1 MGVKMRLFSIVLS
14 ALSFALITFIE
25 ARDALAQFQQ
35 PPPPPTLRTLQ
46 TIEPEMTLEEL
57 SDEENNQSIVRNQGQ
72 LEAALSYGARG
83 GLAFRTF
90 QIAQELRGKDVFLDK
105 TFDFK
110 QLLITAPSGLL
121 IEPPIIAE
129 ADDVLLIENDG
140 QEAAVADKLLNI
152 GREARI
158 VSAARDWR
166 EYLIRE
172 WGEVDPPPDLLLPQ
186 NSEEREAFEE
196 AVEEGF
202 IEGVRQADEIFQA
215 DLNLLVAD
223 FLGMVRY
230 RMLLAQGI
238 VSKPFALQVDRG
250 ITGGGSELRV
260 GDRALKITGPSE
272 FKPGAIEWQPASR

>member
-1 MGVKMRLFSIVLS
+1 MGVKMRLFSIVLR